1 MWQFII
7 VEVVK
12 FVYSEKATKFCK
24 TSTLLLFTINTV
36 MEILQVFVAF
46 SEYINFKRQDS
57 NTKQFLEVSL
67 KDSRMKNFY
76 PLPKSKI
83 CCDSIEKALKV
94 LLEVLISWISLPRF
108 WIISHLIWQLLS
120 KRQSKWEIVSKFCG
134 LFKMSEL

>member
-1 MWQFII
+1 
-7 VEVVK
+7 
-12 FVYSEKATKFCK
+12 
-24 TSTLLLFTINTV
+24 

-94 LLEVLISWISLPRF
+94 LLEVLISWISLPRLEM
-108 WIISHLIWQLLS
+108 ITLALRTARPLPAASS
-120 KRQSKWEIVSKFCG
+120 PKKQSNVEVFYG
-134 LFKMSEL
+134 LYYCFPC